1 MIPPSVERKK
11 YTPQQYLEW
20 EVNSPERHEYINGEI
35 IPMAGGTPNHNR
47 IVGNFYI
54 SLKLGLQETNY
65 DIFFSDQ
72 RVWIPEKNIYTYP
85 DIFIVKGDL
94 ELQVGRNDTVMNP
107 CFIAEVLSDSTQYYD
122 KNDKFQA
129 YRTIPT
135 FQEYVLIEQS
145 CQQVEHYQKV
155 DTNQWLLTEYQRTDS
170 ILDLVVGNMTIPLAD
185 IYDKVTF
192 E

>member
-155 DTNQWLLTEYQRTDS
+155 DTNQWLLTEYQGTDS

>member
-11 YTPQQYLEW
+11 YPPQQYLEW

-35 IPMAGGTPNHNR
+35 IPMAGETPNHNW
-47 IVGNFYI
+47 IVGNLYI

-129 YRTIPT
+129 YRTMPT

-155 DTNQWLLTEYQRTDS
+155 DTNQWLLTEYQGTNS

>member
-1 MIPPSVERKK
+1 MSRPSVEPKK

-47 IVGNFYI
+47 IVGNLYI

-85 DIFIVKGDL
+85 DIFIVQGNL

-107 CFIAEVLSDSTQYYD
+107 CFIAELLSDSTQYYD

-145 CQQVEHYQKV
+145 CQQVEHYQQV
-155 DTNQWLLTEYQRTDS
+155 DTNQWLFTEYQGIGS
-170 ILDLVVGNMTIPLAD
+170 ILNLVVGNMTIPLAD

>member
-11 YTPQQYLEW
+11 YPPQQYLEW

-35 IPMAGGTPNHNR
+35 IPMAGETPNHNW
-47 IVGNFYI
+47 IVGNLYI

-129 YRTIPT
+129 YRTILT

-155 DTNQWLLTEYQRTDS
+155 DTNQWLLTEYQGTNS

>member
-11 YTPQQYLEW
+11 YPPQQYLEW

-35 IPMAGGTPNHNR
+35 IPMAGETPNHNW
-47 IVGNFYI
+47 IVGNLYI

-155 DTNQWLLTEYQRTDS
+155 DTNQWLLTEYQGTNS